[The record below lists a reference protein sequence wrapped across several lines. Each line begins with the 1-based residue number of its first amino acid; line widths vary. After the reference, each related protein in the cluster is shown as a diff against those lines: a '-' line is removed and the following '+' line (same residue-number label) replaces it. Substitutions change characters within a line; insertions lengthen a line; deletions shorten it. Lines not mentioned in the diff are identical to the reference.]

1 MCLTPL
7 GTGRLYDNQLHCNL
21 HLILFYEKKEL
32 YKEQRRNRKVENYV
46 WEKCQTRRKANRS
59 FFACLFVF

>member
-21 HLILFYEKKEL
+21 HLILFYKKNELFERIEGAEEKWK
-32 YKEQRRNRKVENYV
+32 
-46 WEKCQTRRKANRS
+46 S
-59 FFACLFVF
+59 